1 MEEASANA
9 VADPGLLSYYKDAW
23 VISAAVVAVG
33 YIVSVPL
40 KSEIFYDFT
49 AGVALTIVTIKSMIW
64 GEAQFI
70 RQYLS
75 SAMCIAW
82 SVR

>member
-1 MEEASANA
+1 MEEAAINA

-23 VISAAVVAVG
+23 LISAAVVVIG

-49 AGVALTIVTIKSMIW
+49 A
-64 GEAQFI
+64 
-70 RQYLS
+70 
-75 SAMCIAW
+75 
-82 SVR
+82 